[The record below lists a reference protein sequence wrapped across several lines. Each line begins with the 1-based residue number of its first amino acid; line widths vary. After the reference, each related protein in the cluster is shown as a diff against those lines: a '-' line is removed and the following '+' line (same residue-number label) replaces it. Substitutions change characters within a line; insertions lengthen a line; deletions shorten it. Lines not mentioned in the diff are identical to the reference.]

1 MDPFSF
7 DPFSVQNHYYK
18 LQFATCTCPQSSS
31 IHSTYEASSPL
42 TCDMCMHL
50 VGQYLQI
57 LEDHFAGVPLLFKP
71 CETTAV
77 VDISQVLMRMKRII
91 QSQFQ
96 AL

>member
-1 MDPFSF
+1 MWSHTQTPPIMDPFSF
-7 DPFSVQNHYYK
+7 DPFSVQYHYYK

-31 IHSTYEASSPL
+31 IHSTYEASSPW

-50 VGQYLQI
+50 VGQY
-57 LEDHFAGVPLLFKP
+57 LLFKP

-91 QSQFQ
+91 QSQFK